1 MDILLLHNFLESNTV
16 ACFQTL
22 VAAHISNMVKDVEP
36 DRMVKIG
43 LAMANPLF

>member
-36 DRMVKIG
+36 DRMVKSR